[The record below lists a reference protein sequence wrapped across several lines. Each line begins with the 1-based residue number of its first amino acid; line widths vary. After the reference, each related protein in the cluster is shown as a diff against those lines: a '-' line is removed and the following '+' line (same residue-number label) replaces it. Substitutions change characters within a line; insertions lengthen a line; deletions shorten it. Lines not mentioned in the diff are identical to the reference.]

1 LTWVDVFVR
10 SRLRPHAIR
19 VAALVW
25 CASYFQPADW
35 YPVPAN
41 WSRAPAEA
49 DAAGGVV
56 VASLLWGLPV
66 MFMVGAA
73 STEFESGAPKARLL
87 RAGWSAL
94 VVTGLAL
101 LAATATPP
109 GGAPVASMRNA
120 VFAAGLALV
129 FAALVGP
136 NHAWMPVVAAASVCL
151 FLGVD
156 REQVAFDWAFPL
168 ADSGS
173 APAMATS
180 LLVALVGAAAYTIRD
195 ARASG
200 V

>member
-1 LTWVDVFVR
+1 L
-10 SRLRPHAIR
+10 AG

-25 CASYFQPADW
+25 CASYFQPAEW
-35 YPVPAN
+35 YP
-41 WSRAPAEA
+41 APADWSPALADPHPAAASTAAEA
-49 DAAGGVV
+49 AAAGGVV
-56 VASLLWGLPV
+56 VASLLWGIPV

-73 STEFESGAPKARLL
+73 STELEAGAPKARLL
-87 RAGWSAL
+87 RAGWSVL
-94 VVTGLAL
+94 VVTGLVL

-120 VFAAGLALV
+120 AFAAGLALA
-129 FAALVGP
+129 FAALVGLD
-136 NHAWMPVVAAASVCL
+136 HAWMPVVAATSVCV

-156 REQVAFDWAFPL
+156 REQVALDWAFPL

-173 APAMATS
+173 TPAMATS
-180 LLVALVGAAAYTIRD
+180 LLVALVGAAVYTIRD